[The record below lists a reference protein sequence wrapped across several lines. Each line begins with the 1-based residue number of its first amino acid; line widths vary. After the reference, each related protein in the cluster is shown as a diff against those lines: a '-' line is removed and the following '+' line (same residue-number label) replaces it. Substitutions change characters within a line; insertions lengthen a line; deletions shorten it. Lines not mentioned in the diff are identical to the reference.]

1 MKQDFN
7 CGLTV
12 FILRL
17 TLFLFF
23 LIPRWCGLESWICSG
38 GEGGGQPLL
47 ARRGEAISPT
57 LCFCHREAA
66 H

>member
-17 TLFLFF
+17 TLFFFFF

-38 GEGGGQPLL
+38 GG
-47 ARRGEAISPT
+47 RGERFLLHSAVVTEKQHINFGSD
-57 LCFCHREAA
+57 
-66 H
+66 